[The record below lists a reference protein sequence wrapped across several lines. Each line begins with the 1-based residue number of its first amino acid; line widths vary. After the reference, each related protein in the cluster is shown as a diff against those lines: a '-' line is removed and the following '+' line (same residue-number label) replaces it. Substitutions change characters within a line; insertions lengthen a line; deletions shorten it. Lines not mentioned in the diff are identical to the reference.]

1 MTQPD
6 TPIFD
11 TLITET
17 GLDWPDEPPA
27 DEPS

>member
-11 TLITET
+11 TLITEV
-17 GLDWPDEPPA
+17 GLDWPEETPA

>member
-11 TLITET
+11 TLITEA
-17 GLDWPDEPPA
+17 GLDWPDEPP
-27 DEPS
+27 DQDS